1 MYIYQKSSISLIMEK
16 KRYFSLRDLPLPG
29 KTVLLRVDYNVPLKN
44 GTVVDNS
51 KIIASLPTIEYLLEQ
66 NCRIVLATHLGDP
79 QGKVVPELKTN
90 PLAKELEKLLKA
102 KNSKF
107 KVVKLDD
114 CIGNEVKKQIK
125 KQISTASSKSSSQI
139 FFLENLRFYKEEEEN
154 DLMFAHSLAN
164 LAEVYVND
172 GFGVSHRNH
181 ASVSAIA
188 NFLPA
193 AAGFLMEKE
202 ISNLSQAFSPLHP
215 NIWIMGGAKLDKI
228 DLINQALESADYLLI
243 GGALAFT
250 FLKAQG
256 IPVGM
261 SKVDSASLPL
271 AKQLLE
277 KYAKK
282 IVLPADFV
290 VSESF
295 SPKAKVSIVPFNHIG
310 SHRVALDIGPDTVHK
325 FWEHLQKAKL
335 IVWNGPLGYF
345 EWEKFSH
352 GTREVGRLLG
362 KLPEAVKLAGGGET
376 VAAIHKFRLEH
387 NFTHLSTGGG
397 ASLQFLSGKKLPGV
411 MALEENWKK
420 FKDKIQN

>member
-1 MYIYQKSSISLIMEK
+1 M
-16 KRYFSLRDLPLPG
+16 RYFSLRDFSLLC

-44 GTVVDNS
+44 SKVIDDS
-51 KIIASLPTIEYLLEQ
+51 KIIASLPTIEYLLGQ

-90 PLAKELEKLLKA
+90 PLAQELEKLLNA
-102 KNSKF
+102 KRGAKKLKF

-114 CIGNEVKKQIK
+114 CIGNEVKEKIAA
-125 KQISTASSKSSSQI
+125 ASSKSPSQI
-139 FFLENLRFYKEEEEN
+139 FLLENLRFYKEEEEN

-193 AAGFLMEKE
+193 IAGFLMEKE

-215 NIWIMGGAKLDKI
+215 SIWIMGGAKLDKI
-228 DLINQALESADYLLI
+228 DLVNQALESADYLLI

-271 AKQLLE
+271 AKQLL
-277 KYAKK
+277 KKHIKK

-290 VSESF
+290 VSEEF
-295 SPKAKVSIVPFNHIG
+295 SPRAKVSIVPFNRIG
-310 SHRVALDIGPDTVHK
+310 SHRVALDIGPATVQK
-325 FWEHLQKAKL
+325 FWEHFQKAKL

-362 KLPEAVKLAGGGET
+362 QLPEAVKLAGGGET
-376 VAAIHKFRLEH
+376 VAAIHKFHLEH

-411 MALEENWKK
+411 MALEENWKR
-420 FKDKIQN
+420 FR